1 MMNKLAFAAAVAA
14 LLGTA
19 ATASAHR
26 GMSLQGPQL
35 TGVAL
40 QSLASSRPAVTAATL
55 PSGVTIDLR
64 QHAAN

>member
-1 MMNKLAFAAAVAA
+1 
-14 LLGTA
+14 
-19 ATASAHR
+19 
-26 GMSLQGPQL
+26 MSLQGPQL